1 MLKFVNLLLTNCCHI
16 SGAIPLW
23 FTVLTLYD
31 CPIEANDRF
40 MVLRSDVIRLF
51 ESFGPFMGS
60 KGVESWKY
68 GPYDMIYMFLK
79 SFEPMNEPLWI
90 LLQNKLFELLHLIL
104 FINAIK
110 LNNYFCSVFLFDAQ
124 SIGRWFWFFDRTRS
138 VNQIKRI
145 IL

>member
-68 GPYDMIYMFLK
+68 GPYYMFHMCKK
-79 SFEPMNEPLWI
+79 SFEPINEPLWI
-90 LLQNKLFELLHLIL
+90 LLQNKLFELLYFVLLICTNML
-104 FINAIK
+104 KI
-110 LNNYFCSVFLFDAQ
+110 VEVQ
-124 SIGRWFWFFDRTRS
+124 FFDENS
-138 VNQIKRI
+138 DFWWILEWIDWAINQQKLPVSI
-145 IL
+145 